1 VPTSNTDQVTR
12 SGAESARRALPAL
25 LLLFVGSGCAAL
37 IYEIVWFQMLQLVIG
52 STGISLGVLLGTF
65 MGGMCLGSLALPKY
79 VPMDKHPLRVYAYLE
94 LGIAAFGLLLLALIP
109 LVGGI
114 YTSLLPHG
122 PLSIFLRAII
132 CALLLIPPTVLMG
145 ATLPAI
151 SRFVETTPN
160 GVSWMGFFYGGNIG
174 GAVIGCLLA
183 GFYLLRVFDLWTAT
197 FVAMGFNIAVAL
209 IALALAK
216 SAEYGGSKAEGSEMT
231 PVFDRQHRL
240 VFIAIALSGMTALGA
255 EVIWARLLS
264 LLLGASVYTFSI
276 ILAVFLVGLGI
287 GSGFGSYLARSLRN
301 PKMALGICQFAV
313 VAGLAWTAVMLT
325 QSLPNWPIN
334 PSITE
339 DAWFLFQMDIARTM
353 WAILP
358 ATFFWGASF
367 PLAVAAAA
375 SKGQDPGR
383 LMGSIYA
390 ANTIGAILGAVGFSV
405 ILIPMFGTQVSQ
417 RFLIGLATLSALIMI
432 VPGLLEARAASEAK
446 SAEGGPKPSIFPIVW
461 VGAAVAV
468 AIFMARSVS
477 PVPPV
482 LVAYGRYAP
491 TYYPPN
497 ALYVGEGMNSSIA
510 VTELD
515 NGVRNFHVSG
525 KIEASTEPQDMRLQR
540 MLGHISALAHP
551 APKSVLIVGFGAG
564 VTAGT
569 FVLHP
574 GIERIVICEIE
585 PLIPEIVAQYFGD
598 ENYNVLDDPRVE
610 VIYDD
615 ARHYIRTT
623 DETFDV
629 ITSDPIHP
637 WVKGAASLYTQE
649 YFDLARQHLNPG
661 GVMTQWVPL
670 YESEERVVKS
680 EIGTFMNVFPQGT
693 IWSNDINGEG
703 YDVVVVGQNEPTVID
718 VDALQDRLLRPEYV
732 DVAISLREVG
742 FNSALDLLGTYAG
755 RGTELAPWLVDA
767 EINRDR
773 NLRLMYIAGLGMNLY
788 QQGSIYDAILQ
799 YRDWPEGLFVGE
811 PARVET
817 LRAMLGG

>member
-1 VPTSNTDQVTR
+1 
-12 SGAESARRALPAL
+12 
-25 LLLFVGSGCAAL
+25 
-37 IYEIVWFQMLQLVIG
+37 
-52 STGISLGVLLGTF
+52 
-65 MGGMCLGSLALPKY
+65 
-79 VPMDKHPLRVYAYLE
+79 
-94 LGIAAFGLLLLALIP
+94 
-109 LVGGI
+109 
-114 YTSLLPHG
+114 
-122 PLSIFLRAII
+122 
-132 CALLLIPPTVLMG
+132 
-145 ATLPAI
+145 
-151 SRFVETTPN
+151 
-160 GVSWMGFFYGGNIG
+160 
-174 GAVIGCLLA
+174 
-183 GFYLLRVFDLWTAT
+183 
-197 FVAMGFNIAVAL
+197 
-209 IALALAK
+209 
-216 SAEYGGSKAEGSEMT
+216 
-231 PVFDRQHRL
+231 
-240 VFIAIALSGMTALGA
+240 
-255 EVIWARLLS
+255 
-264 LLLGASVYTFSI
+264 
-276 ILAVFLVGLGI
+276 
-287 GSGFGSYLARSLRN
+287 
-301 PKMALGICQFAV
+301 
-313 VAGLAWTAVMLT
+313 
-325 QSLPNWPIN
+325 
-334 PSITE
+334 
-339 DAWFLFQMDIARTM
+339 
-353 WAILP
+353 
-358 ATFFWGASF
+358 
-367 PLAVAAAA
+367 
-375 SKGQDPGR
+375 
-383 LMGSIYA
+383 
-390 ANTIGAILGAVGFSV
+390 
-405 ILIPMFGTQVSQ
+405 MFGTQVSQ